1 MAFDNLKKNSGNALA
16 KLQQKVNESSGGKK
30 DPRIWKIPYDSNK
43 VGTALIR
50 LLPWG
55 DGQRAPWVEWAE
67 YSFRGKG
74 GTYWNRS
81 LKSIGKDDPVAELNN
96 AQWNLAREKG
106 EDNQKWKG
114 PESNSVKGR
123 GERTYYMCNIFVLE
137 DNMNPENVGQVKLFK
152 YGPGIHKKIMA
163 ALVPEYKDQSPIQV
177 FDFWEG
183 ANFRVRSKGKQA
195 GDQLLPN
202 YEDSAFMSPEPLHS
216 SDDVLKGIYGKMIDL
231 TEFEAESNYKSFED
245 LKKDMMKVIG
255 PREVARIM
263 GEDFN
268 PAMAE
273 AAGSNP
279 FPEAGGGSAGQG
291 SDPFANSTQNQ
302 ANQQQQAPQQADPFA
317 NAGQAQGNDPFA
329 SAAQGGDA
337 GNDPFAGVGGDAGND
352 PFASQQ
358 QQEPQQQQQEPQQQ
372 APADADPFAN
382 AGGDPFASTGGDAQ
396 QQQQAPSDDPFAN
409 ISL

>member
-81 LKSIGKDDPVAELNN
+81 LKSIGKEDPVAELNN
-96 AQWNLAREKG
+96 AQWSLAREKG

-114 PESNSVKGR
+114 PESNAVKGR

-231 TEFEAESNYKSFED
+231 TEFEAESNYKSFDD
-245 LKKDMMKVIG
+245 LKKEMMKVIG

-263 GEDFN
+263 GEEFN

-273 AAGSNP
+273 AAGGNP
-279 FPEAGGGSAGQG
+279 FQEAGGNSGQNN
-291 SDPFANSTQNQ
+291 DPFANSTQNQ
-302 ANQQQQAPQQADPFA
+302 ANQQQQAPQQQQSDPFA
-317 NAGQAQGNDPFA
+317 NANQAQSNDPFANAAQGGDEGNDPFA
-329 SAAQGGDA
+329 S
-337 GNDPFAGVGGDAGND
+337 VGGDGGNDGNGGND
-352 PFASQQ
+352 PFAS
-358 QQEPQQQQQEPQQQ
+358 QQQEPQQQ
-372 APADADPFAN
+372 APAEADPFAN
-382 AGGDPFASTGGDAQ
+382 AGNDPFATTGGDAQ

-409 ISL
+409 LSI